1 MVALARRL
9 DDGSL
14 ALHPE
19 AQLSALADALAGW
32 NARSE
37 DAYIAAGEDLA
48 ALHAMLHRIEAA
60 LARTIEVMTGPELAQ
75 IDQRLGATAG
85 HAATLARNGQAID
98 RQLAEV
104 LAGREDAATGNEQ
117 VERAFKLLDYI
128 ALVARTHTGSIAGR
142 GSPMAPFLDQ
152 VSALVGGGRRLAAE
166 LSDRLAELHRSLGT
180 AAGLLRERQHEET
193 RQAPLEEVVAA
204 LSRGLAARRG
214 AADEGRAGAHLAFA
228 EAARSV
234 GEVVAVLQFHDIAR
248 QRLEHVIQHL
258 RLIVPLLSAAAPA
271 GLDLPADAPTRR
283 AWIAAIARLER
294 AQLLDL
300 AQLYQDR
307 MAMIGGS
314 LDGILSQSRSG
325 AGLVA
330 AMLRDERGR
339 AEDGASGLAWQAQQ
353 LEERFLLRERHRAQ
367 ICDSLA
373 GCVRAAEQFA
383 AMTSSLDEIEFSLR
397 LAGFNAAIH
406 AADRDSGD
414 RTIGY
419 IAHEIRDSAASAKA
433 GGDLIRRGVTRT
445 AAAADELQAVLLPV
459 ETGSAAAIR
468 GAIGSVVAA
477 VGAAEAECLAQLA
490 GAEGAAADVP
500 ARVARAK
507 GLMQGHVE
515 GLTLINAL
523 IDALAGFVLAEPC
536 DADLSV
542 LTTRL
547 AADYTMREERE
558 IFARIFPGVIP
569 SSDAE
574 AETGDAEDDL
584 ADVFF

>member
-1 MVALARRL
+1 MAALARRL

-37 DAYIAAGEDLA
+37 GAYIAAGEDLA
-48 ALHAMLHRIEAA
+48 ALHAMLRRIEAA
-60 LARTIEVMTGPELAQ
+60 LARTIDVMTGPEVQQ
-75 IDQRLGATAG
+75 IDERLGTTAG
-85 HAATLARNGQAID
+85 HAATLARNGQAIE

-104 LAGREDAATGNEQ
+104 LAGREDAAAGNEQ

-152 VSALVGGGRRLAAE
+152 VSALVGGGRRQAAA
-166 LSDRLAELHRSLGT
+166 LSERLAELHRSLGA
-180 AAGLLRERQHEET
+180 AAGLLRERQHEEA
-193 RQAPLEEVVAA
+193 RQAPLQEVVAA

-228 EAARSV
+228 EAARAV

-248 QRLEHVIQHL
+248 QRLEHVVAHL
-258 RLIVPLLSAAAPA
+258 GLMSALLSGATA
-271 GLDLPADAPTRR
+271 GPDLPADAPTRR

-307 MAMIGGS
+307 MSMIGGS

-330 AMLRDERGR
+330 AMLRDERDR
-339 AEDGASGLAWQAQQ
+339 AEDGAIGLVQQAQQ
-353 LEERFLLRERHRAQ
+353 LEERFLMRERHRAQ

-373 GCVRAAEQFA
+373 DCVRAAEQFA

-419 IAHEIRDSAASAKA
+419 IAHEIRDSAASAQA
-433 GGDLIRRGVTRT
+433 GGDLIRMGVART
-445 AAAADELQAVLLPV
+445 AAAADALQSVLLPV

-468 GAIGSVVAA
+468 GVIGAVVAA

-490 GAEGAAADVP
+490 GAQGAAADVP

-515 GLTLINAL
+515 GRTLINAL
-523 IDALAGFVLAEPC
+523 IDALGTFAAAAPSE
-536 DADLSV
+536 ADLSA
-542 LTTRL
+542 LATRL
-547 AADYTMREERE
+547 AADYTMREERD
-558 IFARIFPGVIP
+558 ILARIFPGVIP
-569 SSDAE
+569 ESHPE
-574 AETGDAEDDL
+574 AETGAAEDDL
-584 ADVFF
+584 ADIFF